1 MAVYTQ
7 LQESDIQEIAD
18 SYDLT
23 IAHYE
28 TIEAGASNSNYLI
41 RTQRGR
47 YVLTVF
53 EEKTLDPVVK
63 LGQLLLLLIEYEF
76 PTTRPLIASNGGIAI
91 MHKGKPVMVKVYIAG
106 QIRRYIDKTLLHQ
119 VGAAMAK
126 LHQVPMPDFLSN
138 RQTYGLQK
146 LPRIQGKNIDT
157 AYEAWIA
164 KRLPYL
170 EQMKPQE
177 LPHGLIHGDLF
188 YDNILFKDTRLKAI
202 IDFED
207 AACADRVFD
216 LGMAIVG
223 LCRRSST
230 IVLEKARALVK
241 GYEQIRVLEQAE
253 KSALQFFVEYAA
265 TAVSCWRY
273 WKYYID
279 TPSVDMADKH
289 WHMVHV
295 AETVRD
301 IPKER
306 FLDVVFY

>member
-7 LQESDIQEIAD
+7 LQESDIQKIAD
-18 SYDLT
+18 NYDLT
-23 IAHYE
+23 IVNYE
-28 TIEAGASNSNYLI
+28 TIAAGAGNSNYLL
-41 RTQRGR
+41 RTHRGR

-53 EEKTLDPVVK
+53 DEITLDQVLK

-76 PTTRPLIASNGGIAI
+76 PTTRPLITSNGETAI
-91 MHKGKPVMVKVYIAG
+91 MHKGKPVMIKVYITG
-106 QIRRYIDKTLLHQ
+106 QNHRYLDKTLLHQ

-126 LHQVPMPDFLSN
+126 LHQVPVPDFLSH

-146 LPRIQGKNIDT
+146 LSSIKDKNIDT
-157 AYEAWIA
+157 EYEAWIA

-188 YDNILFKDTRLKAI
+188 YDNVLFKDTRFKAI

-207 AACADRVFD
+207 ATCADRVFD
-216 LGMAIVG
+216 LGMAIIG
-223 LCRRSST
+223 LCRRSPT
-230 IVLEKARALVK
+230 VVLEKARALVK
-241 GYEQIRVLEQAE
+241 GYEQILVLEQAE
-253 KSALQFFVEYAA
+253 KGALQFFVEYAA

-279 TPSVDMADKH
+279 TPSVGKADKH
-289 WHMVHV
+289 WRMVRV
-295 AETVRD
+295 AEAVRD

-306 FLDVVFY
+306 FLDVVFS